1 MTGLRPHDTLRAVRE
16 RRGSRMAQERSLAG
30 FLDRLA
36 GLESGW
42 EGVSFAEIQDLLVED
57 PARGWR
63 IFVEK
68 YSKFVW
74 SLSLKFAHGYP
85 DPEEFAAEIWGRVF
99 ERLRS
104 EGFRRLRAFEGR
116 CDFRTYLFR
125 VVKTERFRLYRRR
138 GVEAAARETLEAEE
152 SARGDLE
159 AQGTRETWAV
169 GLGRAAAEAALA
181 ELEREDREILALRF
195 GAGLKLREL
204 AEVLGARDTN
214 DAAYRV
220 RRALGKCRALAE
232 ARRSA
237 EWDERAFAEACESFR
252 AGLFQNN
259 REGVSDPDE
268 TRGKP

>member
-1 MTGLRPHDTLRAVRE
+1 
-16 RRGSRMAQERSLAG
+16 MAQERSLAS

-42 EGVSFAEIQDLLVED
+42 EDISFAEIQGLLVDD
-57 PARGWR
+57 PTEGWR
-63 IFVEK
+63 IFIEK

-74 SLSLKFAHGYP
+74 SLSLKFAQGHP
-85 DPEEFAAEIWGRVF
+85 DPEEFSGEIWGRVF

-104 EGFRRLRAFEGR
+104 EEFRRLRAFEGR

-138 GVEAAARETLEAEE
+138 GVEAAARGTLEAEE
-152 SARGDLE
+152 SAREDLE
-159 AQGTRETWAV
+159 AQAPRETWAV
-169 GLGRAAAEAALA
+169 GLGRAAARTALA
-181 ELEREDREILALRF
+181 RLDPAEREVLALRF

-237 EWDERAFAEACESFR
+237 GWDERAFAEACESFR
-252 AGLFQNN
+252 AELFQNV
-259 REGVSDPDE
+259 REEVSDSDE
-268 TRGKP
+268 TLRGKP